1 MQKLTGSLQMIKPE
15 SNLKDSIRQFPI
27 NATLMYEKEQRQHF
41 RNIIEQHKGI
51 LFKVARAYCPNEDD
65 RQDLIQEMMIQ
76 IWQSI
81 HRYNN
86 QNSISTWLYRIS
98 LNVAISFYR
107 KTAIRTNKHTTLN
120 EQTKQIPTEEKT
132 TGERQL
138 NLLEQ
143 FISELKEFD
152 KALMILYLED
162 KSHAEIAEI
171 LGMTVSN
178 VGTKI
183 GRIKDKIKT
192 RFSQLKS

>member
-1 MQKLTGSLQMIKPE
+1 MSQ
-15 SNLKDSIRQFPI
+15 
-27 NATLMYEKEQRQHF
+27 KEQREYF

-51 LFKVARAYCPNEDD
+51 LFKVARAYCLNEDD

-81 HRYNN
+81 NRFNN
-86 QNSISTWLYRIS
+86 QIKISTWLYRIS

-107 KTAIRTNKHTTLN
+107 KNMARANKNTMLN
-120 EQTKQIPTEEKT
+120 EQTEQIPTDDKTEEDQ
-132 TGERQL
+132 QL
-138 NLLEQ
+138 NLLEH

>member
-1 MQKLTGSLQMIKPE
+1 MDKQK
-15 SNLKDSIRQFPI
+15 
-27 NATLMYEKEQRQHF
+27 RQHF
-41 RNIIEQHKGI
+41 FQEIIEQHKGI

-81 HRYNN
+81 HKYNN
-86 QNSISTWLYRIS
+86 QFKISTWLYRIS
-98 LNVAISFYR
+98 LNIAISFYR
-107 KTAIRTNKHTTLN
+107 KNSIRVNKYKMFN
-120 EQTKQIPTEEKT
+120 EQTAQIPVEDKMEV
-132 TGERQL
+132 ENQL

-143 FISELKEFD
+143 FISELKEID

-171 LGMTVSN
+171 LGMSVSN
-178 VGTKI
+178 VGTKT
-183 GRIKDKIKT
+183 GRIKDKLKT

>member
-1 MQKLTGSLQMIKPE
+1 MNQ
-15 SNLKDSIRQFPI
+15 
-27 NATLMYEKEQRQHF
+27 KEQRQYF

-51 LFKVARAYCPNEDD
+51 LFKVARAYCLNEDD

-81 HRYNN
+81 NRFNN
-86 QNSISTWLYRIS
+86 QIKISTWLYRIS

-107 KTAIRTNKHTTLN
+107 KNMARANKNTMLN
-120 EQTKQIPTEEKT
+120 EQTEQIPTDDKTEEDQ
-132 TGERQL
+132 QL
-138 NLLEQ
+138 NLLEH